1 VKLPGCP
8 KWNAPELQE
17 AGRGEVTALEY
28 FKAALMPDYGGWW
41 VYALGACDADPRP
54 GHVFYAG
61 QSEHL
66 LRRVADHANTY
77 RQLFDPARVW
87 LVKVRD
93 QARADLVELE
103 LIEFYQPEYNAVGRA
118 DVLRARLR
126 RQNKPLQ
133 KGSSVPVRL
142 LDSGQET
149 G

>member
-1 VKLPGCP
+1 MKLPRRP
-8 KWNAPELQE
+8 RPPDTAEPPRQ
-17 AGRGEVTALEY
+17 VTALEY
-28 FKAALMPDYGGWW
+28 FGAALMPDFGGWH
-41 VYALGACDADPRP
+41 VYALAACDADPRP

-66 LRRVADHANTY
+66 LRRLSDHAKTY
-77 RQLFDPARVW
+77 ESVFDWNRVY

-118 DVLRARLR
+118 VLLRARLR
-126 RQNKPLQ
+126 RQNKPIQ
-133 KGSSVPVRL
+133 KGSSTPVRL